1 MNTFAVLLLRL
12 VNLLFTLY
20 SAAIIIRAFLSWFNI
35 GYTNPLGR
43 FLFEVTEPLLAPL
56 RRYVPIIGG
65 LDFTPMVA
73 LVLLWLA
80 ESLLRTL
87 ILALFR

>member
-20 SAAIIIRAFLSWFNI
+20 SAAIIIRAFLSWFNVS
-35 GYTNPLGR
+35 YSNPLGR
-43 FLFEVTEPLLAPL
+43 FLFEITEPLLAPL